1 MRHVSEH
8 EWELL
13 KEQTARHLHDRA
25 WLGGGHSILPAQ
37 PEIESGTDRAS
48 AGTRSSG
55 TAAASARP

>member
-1 MRHVSEH
+1 MRYVSEH

-13 KEQTARHLHDRA
+13 KEQTARHLRDRS
-25 WLGGGHSILPAQ
+25 WLGGGHSILAQ
-37 PEIESGTDRAS
+37 SAEMDSSTARSG

>member
-13 KEQTARHLHDRA
+13 KEQTARHLRDRS
-25 WLGGGHSILPAQ
+25 WLGHSMPPAQ
-37 PEIESGTDRAS
+37 DEIDSSTARSG

-55 TAAASARP
+55 TADASARP